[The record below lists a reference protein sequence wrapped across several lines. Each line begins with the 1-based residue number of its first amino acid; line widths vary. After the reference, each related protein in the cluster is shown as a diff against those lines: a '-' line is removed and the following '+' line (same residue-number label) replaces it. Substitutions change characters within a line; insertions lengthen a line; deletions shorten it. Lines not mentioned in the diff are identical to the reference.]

1 MDLFRDVRKKNL
13 ERVAPLAVRMR
24 PRTLDEFVGQHHFLG
39 PGKLLRR
46 MLEADRLTSVIFYGP
61 PGTGKTTLAQLVAT
75 YTKSHFEQVNAAAVG
90 VKEVRAILDAA
101 KERLGNAGAR
111 TVLFLD
117 EIHRFNR
124 AQQDI
129 LLGDVEA
136 GYVLL
141 VGATTENPFFAV
153 NSPLISRSQI
163 FQFAPLSEDE
173 IRLLVRRALDDP
185 ERGFGK
191 VPIRIDPEAIDLWA
205 TMSDGDGRRAL
216 MALEV
221 AVLSLM
227 AEKEPGGAGGVSLSS
242 ASDVGTADATIHIT
256 LDVAE
261 QSIQRKAIVYDGTGD
276 EHYDAASALIKSMR
290 GSDPDAAVYWV
301 ARMLEAGEDPRFIA
315 RRIAI
320 LASEDIGNADPQ
332 AIVVA
337 AAAFDVVEK
346 IGMPEAQLT
355 LGQAAIY
362 MATAPKSNA
371 SAMAIWSAIADV
383 REGRTIP
390 VPRHLRDTHYKQAA
404 RLGHGKGYKY
414 AHDYAGGVVQQD
426 YLGVEKTYYTPTDR
440 GFEATIGKRLQA
452 IRDLTTMREGDDESP
467 AAAGATGEEA
477 GPARSGANEGAPV
490 RPHPTRSATEA
501 GEPGAFRPPGN
512 PAPEADTPEGG
523 ASQGDATQR
532 DTRQATTQEGSA
544 QPGPRRGRSRGKGAA
559 AATPTR
565 AGGANEANPGARG
578 VSNTAGSED
587 TGPA

>member
-1 MDLFRDVRKKNL
+1 MDLFGDVRKRNMD
-13 ERVAPLAVRMR
+13 RAAPLAVQMR
-24 PRTLDEFVGQHHFLG
+24 PRTLEEFAGQKHFLG

-61 PGTGKTTLAQLVAT
+61 PGTGKTTLAQLIAQ

-90 VKEVRAILDAA
+90 VKEVRSILDTA
-101 KERLGNAGAR
+101 KERLGNSGER

-129 LLGDVEA
+129 LLPDVEA
-136 GYVLL
+136 GYVIL

-163 FQFAPLSEDE
+163 FQFAPLTEDE
-173 IRLLVRRALDDP
+173 IRTLIKRAIADR
-185 ERGFGK
+185 ERGFGDLD
-191 VPIRIDPEAIDLWA
+191 IQLDDDALELWA

-221 AVLSLM
+221 AVLSLQS
-227 AEKEPGGAGGVSLSS
+227 ERPGQGS
-242 ASDVGTADATIHIT
+242 IHIT

-261 QSIQRKAIVYDGTGD
+261 QSIQRKAIVYDATGD

-320 LASEDIGNADPQ
+320 LASEDVGNADPR
-332 AIVVA
+332 AISVA
-337 AAAFDVVEK
+337 SACFDIVERV
-346 IGMPEAQLT
+346 GMPECRIT
-355 LGQAAIY
+355 LSQAAIY

-371 SAMAIWSAIADV
+371 SYVAINEAIDDV

-390 VPRHLRDTHYKQAA
+390 VPRHLRSTAYGGSA

-414 AHDYAGGVVQQD
+414 AHDYEGGFVDQD
-426 YLGVEKTYYTPTDR
+426 YLGVDKTYYRPTDR
-440 GFEATIGKRLQA
+440 GYEAELAER
-452 IRDLTTMREGDDESP
+452 MRKLRENHAAAPESP
-467 AAAGATGEEA
+467 
-477 GPARSGANEGAPV
+477 GANDIE
-490 RPHPTRSATEA
+490 H
-501 GEPGAFRPPGN
+501 
-512 PAPEADTPEGG
+512 
-523 ASQGDATQR
+523 
-532 DTRQATTQEGSA
+532 
-544 QPGPRRGRSRGKGAA
+544 
-559 AATPTR
+559 
-565 AGGANEANPGARG
+565 
-578 VSNTAGSED
+578 
-587 TGPA
+587 